1 MSVIG
6 WVVRTKNPYGEE
18 QVWRVGETDKDAA
31 EEMAKQKARVRSARA
46 LQTITS
52 ETVLDK
58 PLNPG
63 DVVLWL

>member
-18 QVWRVGETDKDAA
+18 QVWRVGETNKDAA
-31 EEMAKQKARVRSARA
+31 EEMAKKAARVRSARA
-46 LQTITS
+46 LQAINID
-52 ETVLDK
+52 TVLDK
-58 PLNPG
+58 PLKPG